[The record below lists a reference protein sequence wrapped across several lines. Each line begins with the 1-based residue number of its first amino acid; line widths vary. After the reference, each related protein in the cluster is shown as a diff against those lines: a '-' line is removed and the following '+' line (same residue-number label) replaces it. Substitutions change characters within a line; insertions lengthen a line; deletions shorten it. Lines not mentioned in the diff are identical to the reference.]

1 MANRRKIYDNDGTTV
16 EVSDTPKVEETVSVM
31 RANEVAEEKEIEVS
45 AQDALSSFAAYMI
58 PQLSFMETGHGTCV
72 ICGADTNSEMRTICL
87 DCMKKHK
94 KELYDS
100 MKDGLADTTI
110 KIKV

>member
-16 EVSDTPKVEETVSVM
+16 EVSDTPKVEEKVEVM
-31 RANEVAEEKEIEVS
+31 KADTSEEKEIEVS
-45 AQDALSSFAAYMI
+45 AQDALSSFSAYMI

-87 DCMKKHK
+87 DCMKKYK

>member
-16 EVSDTPKVEETVSVM
+16 EVSDTPKVEENVEIM
-31 RANEVAEEKEIEVS
+31 KANEVAEEKEIEVN

-87 DCMKKHK
+87 DCMKKYK